1 MKHYRHSNIEFL
13 VNLLSVEV
21 AEWLEHL
28 GPYLG
33 DRWFDSRRGL
43 FAEKSEYF
51 MIFEIYLQSDSDC
64 KLAGVSIEFKSRR
77 SSGSTI
83 MVEPFLI
90 TYRLELSI
98 EDMYVC
104 GHFLGGKKA

>member
-1 MKHYRHSNIEFL
+1 MKHYRHSNIEFFSKFT
-13 VNLLSVEV
+13 SVEV

-28 GPYLG
+28 GPHPG

-64 KLAGVSIEFKSRR
+64 KLAGVPKQFK
-77 SSGSTI
+77 T
-83 MVEPFLI
+83 
-90 TYRLELSI
+90 RLES
-98 EDMYVC
+98 
-104 GHFLGGKKA
+104 G